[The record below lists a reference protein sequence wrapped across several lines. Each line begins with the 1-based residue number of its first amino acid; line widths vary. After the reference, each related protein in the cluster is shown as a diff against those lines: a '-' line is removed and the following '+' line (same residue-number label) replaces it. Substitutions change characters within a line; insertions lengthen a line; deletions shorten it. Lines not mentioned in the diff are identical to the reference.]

1 MQTAKKLVL
10 IVLVLGTVFG
20 AAFGD
25 SIRIDPKSMTSA
37 STQELFTTDVDDF
50 LNVNEFAN
58 VMPSKVFG
66 FLGYGDDGTKAIQLG
81 FATQL
86 KSIYIAGFFG
96 GMPVAWESKTEPQA
110 NNKKKTIIKTKDPT
124 ASYNPISTGT
134 LLVGFKN
141 MGVSGS
147 FTFKPNTGNQR
158 VIDETAKTDVTDAK
172 FDTNANLKF
181 GMNTNGPK
189 GWVFK
194 SYAELGVE
202 SKTNKTTTKHT
213 DTKIT
218 GITDTSSNDLLLN
231 AGTAFD
237 FFQKDSVTQGFAVG
251 LETKWILPKPK
262 TGITI
267 DNGKE
272 TAYTKTVGAAGN
284 VASTYDTDKGHIIKL
299 APAYTIAY
307 EPEGKFAV
315 RAQAS
320 LPLSFD
326 LRSEKDYDE
335 TKSASVVQPKVY
347 TASRRHV
354 VYTYFEPTL
363 AAAVTYRPI
372 SKLCLS
378 LGAGFDVPAFGWKA
392 DTTQTRN
399 TSNGKVTKT
408 ETTVTWNFNSNTA
421 GGKFKA
427 SSGIA
432 WYVTDKVTV
441 DGSWNIA
448 ANLLDGKFQ
457 TQLQE
462 NNGTL
467 TQDKDRFWANLNKL
481 LVHNVSFLISFKL

>member
-1 MQTAKKLVL
+1 MQTTKKLVL

-20 AAFGD
+20 VMFGQ

-96 GMPVAWESKTEPQA
+96 GLPTVWKSTTEPQA
-110 NNKKKTIIKTKDPT
+110 NNKKKTTIETTSTD
-124 ASYNPISTGT
+124 AATGT

-158 VIDETAKTDVTDAK
+158 IIDETAKTDDTTAK
-172 FDTNANLKF
+172 FNTNANLKF

-189 GWVFK
+189 DWVFK

-202 SKTNKTTTKHT
+202 SKTDKTTNKNNG
-213 DTKIT
+213 TKIT
-218 GITDTSSNDLLLN
+218 SITDTSSNDLLLN

-251 LETKWILPKPK
+251 LETKWILPEPK

-284 VASTYDTDKGHIIKL
+284 VASAYDTNKGHIIKL

-335 TKSASVVQPKVY
+335 QKIASVVKPKVY
-347 TASRRHV
+347 ATSRKHR

-378 LGAGFDVPAFGWKA
+378 LGAGFKVPAFGWQT

-399 TSNGKVTKT
+399 ASDGKVTKT
-408 ETTVTWNFNSNTA
+408 ETTVTWNFNSNSA
-421 GGKFKA
+421 DFKFEA

-448 ANLLDGKFQ
+448 KNLLGNTFK

-481 LVHNVSFLISFKL
+481 FVHNISFLISFKL

>member
-1 MQTAKKLVL
+1 MNTKKIVL
-10 IVLVLGTVFG
+10 IVLVFGTIFG

-25 SIRIDPKSMTSA
+25 SIRIDPKSMTAA

-96 GMPVAWESKTEPQA
+96 GLPTVWKSTTEPQA
-110 NNKKKTIIKTKDPT
+110 NNKKKTTIETTSTD
-124 ASYNPISTGT
+124 AATGT

-158 VIDETAKTDVTDAK
+158 VIDETAKTDVTTAK

-189 GWVFK
+189 DWVFK

-202 SKTNKTTTKHT
+202 SKTNKTTNKNNG
-213 DTKIT
+213 TKIT
-218 GITDTSSNDLLLN
+218 SITDTSSNDLLLN

-237 FFQKDSVTQGFAVG
+237 FFQKDSVTQGLAVG
-251 LETKWILPKPK
+251 LETKWILPAPK
-262 TGITI
+262 DNVTI

-272 TAYTKTVGAAGN
+272 TYYTKTVGAAGN
-284 VASTYDTDKGHIIKL
+284 VTSTYATNKGHIIKL

-335 TKSASVVQPKVY
+335 QKIASVVKPKVY
-347 TASRRHV
+347 ATSRKHR

-378 LGAGFDVPAFGWKA
+378 LGAGFKVPAFGWQT

-399 TSNGKVTKT
+399 ASDGKVTKT
-408 ETTVTWNFNSNTA
+408 ETTVTWNFNSNSA
-421 GGKFKA
+421 DFKFEA

-448 ANLLDGKFQ
+448 KNLLNDTFK

-467 TQDKDRFWANLNKL
+467 TQDKDRFWANMNKL
-481 LVHNVSFLISFKL
+481 FVHNISFLISFKL

>member
-1 MQTAKKLVL
+1 MQTTKKLVL

-20 AAFGD
+20 VMFGQ

-96 GMPVAWESKTEPQA
+96 GLPTVWESKTEPSGD
-110 NNKKKTIIKTKDPT
+110 KSKTTIKTTSTD
-124 ASYNPISTGT
+124 AATGT
-134 LLVGFKN
+134 FLVGFKN

-147 FTFKPNTGNQR
+147 FTFKPDSGNQH
-158 VIDETAKTDVTDAK
+158 VIDEYAKTDNTTAK
-172 FDTNANLKF
+172 FNTNANLKF

-189 GWVFK
+189 NWVFK

-202 SKTNKTTTKHT
+202 SKTNKTTNKNNG
-213 DTKIT
+213 TKIT
-218 GITDTSSNDLLLN
+218 NITDTSSNDLLLN

-251 LETKWILPKPK
+251 LETKWILPEPK

-347 TASRRHV
+347 TASRKHV

-399 TSNGKVTKT
+399 TSDGKVTKT
-408 ETTVTWNFNSNTA
+408 QTTVTWNFNSNTA

-448 ANLLDGKFQ
+448 ANLLNNSFK

>member
-1 MQTAKKLVL
+1 MQTTKKIVL
-10 IVLVLGTVFG
+10 IVLVLCTVFG
-20 AAFGD
+20 AAFGVE
-25 SIRIDPKSMTSA
+25 RIDPKSMTAA

-86 KSIYIAGFFG
+86 KSMYIAGFFG
-96 GMPVAWESKTEPQA
+96 GLPTVWESKTEPQA
-110 NNKKKTIIKTKDPT
+110 NNKKKTTIKTTGTD
-124 ASYNPISTGT
+124 AATGT

-147 FTFKPNTGNQR
+147 FTFKPNTGNQH
-158 VIDETAKTDVTDAK
+158 VIDETAKTDVTTAK
-172 FDTNANLKF
+172 FDTNANLKV

-189 GWVFK
+189 DWVFK

-202 SKTNKTTTKHT
+202 STTDKTTNK
-213 DTKIT
+213 DNGTKIT
-218 GITDTSSNDLLLN
+218 GITDASSNNLLLN

-237 FFQKDSVTQGFAVG
+237 FFQKDSVTQGLAVG
-251 LETKWILPKPK
+251 LETKWIMPKPK

-272 TAYTKTVGAAGN
+272 TYYTKTVGEVGSSTAA
-284 VASTYDTDKGHIIKL
+284 GHIIKL

-320 LPLSFD
+320 LPLEFD
-326 LRSEKDYDE
+326 FRSTKDYDE
-335 TKSASVVQPKVY
+335 QKIASVVQPKQY
-347 TASRRHV
+347 ASSRTHT
-354 VYTYFEPTL
+354 VYTYFKPTL

-378 LGAGFDVPAFGWKA
+378 LGAGFEVPAFGWQT

-399 TSNGKVTKT
+399 ASDGKVTKT
-408 ETTVTWNFNSNTA
+408 ETTVTWNFNSNSA

-448 ANLLDGKFQ
+448 KNLLGNTFK

-481 LVHNVSFLISFKL
+481 FVHNISFLISFKL

>member
-1 MQTAKKLVL
+1 M
-10 IVLVLGTVFG
+10 LVLGTVFG
-20 AAFGD
+20 VMFGQ
-25 SIRIDPKSMTSA
+25 SIRIDPKSMTAA

-96 GMPVAWESKTEPQA
+96 GLPTVWDSKTEPQA
-110 NNKKKTIIKTKDPT
+110 NNKKKTTIKTTSTDV
-124 ASYNPISTGT
+124 ATGT
-134 LLVGFKN
+134 LLVGFN
-141 MGVSGS
+141 NIGVSGS
-147 FTFKPNTGNQR
+147 FTFKPDGTNNNR
-158 VIDETAKTDVTDAK
+158 VIDETAKTDVTAAK
-172 FDTNANLKF
+172 FDTNANLKV

-189 GWVFK
+189 DWVLK
-194 SYAELGVE
+194 SYAELGVD
-202 SKTNKTTTKHT
+202 SKTDKRTTKYT
-213 DTKIT
+213 NTKIT
-218 GITDTSSNDLLLN
+218 TINDTSSNNLLLN

-237 FFQKDSVTQGFAVG
+237 FFQKDSVTQGLAVG
-251 LETKWILPKPK
+251 LETKWIMPKPK

-272 TAYTKTVGAAGN
+272 TAYTKTVGEVGDVTSVYATN
-284 VASTYDTDKGHIIKL
+284 KGHIIKL

-347 TASRRHV
+347 APSRTHR

-363 AAAVTYRPI
+363 AAAVTYRPM

-378 LGAGFDVPAFGWKA
+378 LGAGFKVPAFRW
-392 DTTQTRN
+392 DTEIDQTRN
-399 TSNGKVTKT
+399 ASDGKVTKT
-408 ETTVTWNFNSNTA
+408 ETTVTWNFNSNSA
-421 GGKFKA
+421 DFKFEA

-448 ANLLDGKFQ
+448 KNLLNDTFK
-457 TQLQE
+457 TQLAQ
-462 NNGTL
+462 NDGTND
-467 TQDKDRFWANLNKL
+467 DKKFWANMNKL
-481 LVHNVSFLISFKL
+481 FIHNISFLISFKL

>member
-1 MQTAKKLVL
+1 MNTKKIVL
-10 IVLVLGTVFG
+10 IVLVFGTIFG

-25 SIRIDPKSMTSA
+25 SIRIDPKSMTAA

-58 VMPSKVFG
+58 VMPSKIFG

-96 GMPVAWESKTEPQA
+96 GLPTVWESKTEPQA
-110 NNKKKTIIKTKDPT
+110 NNKKKTTIKTTRTDP
-124 ASYNPISTGT
+124 ATGT

-189 GWVFK
+189 DWVFK

-202 SKTNKTTTKHT
+202 SKTNKTTNKNNG
-213 DTKIT
+213 TKIT
-218 GITDTSSNDLLLN
+218 SITDTSSNDLLLN

-251 LETKWILPKPK
+251 LETKWILPEPK

-284 VASTYDTDKGHIIKL
+284 VASAYDTNKGHIIKL

-347 TASRRHV
+347 ATSRKHR

-378 LGAGFDVPAFGWKA
+378 LGAGFKVPAFGWQT

-399 TSNGKVTKT
+399 ASDGKVTKT
-408 ETTVTWNFNSNTA
+408 ETTVTWNFNSNSA
-421 GGKFKA
+421 DFKFEA

-448 ANLLDGKFQ
+448 KNLLNNTFK
-457 TQLQE
+457 TQLAE
-462 NNGTL
+462 NNSAS
-467 TQDKDRFWANLNKL
+467 DHEKFWANLNKL

>member
-1 MQTAKKLVL
+1 MQTTKKIVL
-10 IVLVLGTVFG
+10 IVLVLCTVFG
-20 AAFGD
+20 AAFGVE
-25 SIRIDPKSMTSA
+25 RIDPKSMTAA

-58 VMPSKVFG
+58 VMPSKIFG

-86 KSIYIAGFFG
+86 KSMYIAGFFG
-96 GMPVAWESKTEPQA
+96 GLPTVWESKTEPQA
-110 NNKKKTIIKTKDPT
+110 NNKKKTTIKTTGT
-124 ASYNPISTGT
+124 AAATGT

-158 VIDETAKTDVTDAK
+158 VIDEYAKTDDTTAK
-172 FDTNANLKF
+172 FNTNANLKF

-189 GWVFK
+189 DWVFK

-202 SKTNKTTTKHT
+202 SKTDKTTNKNNG
-213 DTKIT
+213 TKIT
-218 GITDTSSNDLLLN
+218 SITDTSSNDLLLN

-251 LETKWILPKPK
+251 LETKWILPEPK

-284 VASTYDTDKGHIIKL
+284 VASTYDTNKGHIIKL

-408 ETTVTWNFNSNTA
+408 ETTVTWNFNNNTA

-448 ANLLDGKFQ
+448 ANLLNNSFK
-457 TQLQE
+457 TQLAE
-462 NNGTL
+462 NNSAS
-467 TQDKDRFWANLNKL
+467 DHEKFWANLNKL

>member
-1 MQTAKKLVL
+1 MQTTKKIVL
-10 IVLVLGTVFG
+10 IVLVLCTVFG
-20 AAFGD
+20 AAFGVE
-25 SIRIDPKSMTSA
+25 RIDPKSMTAA

-58 VMPSKVFG
+58 VMPSKIFG
-66 FLGYGDDGTKAIQLG
+66 FLGYGDDGEKAIQLG

-86 KSIYIAGFFG
+86 KSMYIAGFFG
-96 GMPVAWESKTEPQA
+96 GLPTVWESKTEPQA
-110 NNKKKTIIKTKDPT
+110 NNKKKTTIKTTRTDP
-124 ASYNPISTGT
+124 ATGT

-158 VIDETAKTDVTDAK
+158 VIDETAKTDVTTAK
-172 FDTNANLKF
+172 FDTNANLKV

-189 GWVFK
+189 DWVFK
-194 SYAELGVE
+194 SYAELGVK
-202 SKTNKTTTKHT
+202 STTDKTTNK
-213 DTKIT
+213 DNGTKIT
-218 GITDTSSNDLLLN
+218 TINDTSASDLLLN

-237 FFQKDSVTQGFAVG
+237 FFQKGSVTQGLAVG
-251 LETKWILPKPK
+251 LETKWVLPKPK

-272 TAYTKTVGAAGN
+272 TAYTKTVGEVGKLATLISPAG
-284 VASTYDTDKGHIIKL
+284 VPGHIIKL

-335 TKSASVVQPKVY
+335 QKIASVVQPKTY
-347 TASRRHV
+347 NSNRKHT
-354 VYTYFEPTL
+354 VYTYFKPTL

-378 LGAGFDVPAFGWKA
+378 LGAGFEVPAFGWQT

-399 TSNGKVTKT
+399 VSDGKVTKT
-408 ETTVTWNFNSNTA
+408 ETTVTWNFNNNNA
-421 GGKFKA
+421 GGKFEA

-448 ANLLDGKFQ
+448 KNLLNNTFK
-457 TQLQE
+457 TQLAE
-462 NNGTL
+462 NNSAS
-467 TQDKDRFWANLNKL
+467 DHEKFWANLNKL
-481 LVHNVSFLISFKL
+481 FVHNVSFLISFKL